1 MHPTGPIPPPA
12 AHRARVMW
20 IEPDRVFYA
29 GRLGAPKRRTLGAIC
44 LYVALDAPIRVS
56 VDGERWLVGD
66 LVLVPPHLPH
76 LLACASRHIADLLVE
91 PETVDEAALPAYL
104 RGGPRVVDAPQ
115 THRRIL
121 QAHARLGEA
130 GDAGLAGTSFDEAF
144 FGAALAPRRLDTRI
158 AAVVEAIRRDPSAPS
173 AAQACAAAAGL
184 SFSRFL
190 HLFKDETGVSFRS
203 LRTWKRARSL
213 LRHVNRPS
221 NLADVALVSGY
232 PDSTHFSHSIRQVYG
247 LTPRDLF
254 AGSRDLVL
262 VGREA
267 VARGATVHA

>member
-1 MHPTGPIPPPA
+1 MSLTHEVFNQSSPLVDVNLYDAHPALQA
-12 AHRARVMW
+12 AVDAFHPGADRAPLR
-20 IEPDRVFYA
+20 A
-29 GRLGAPKRRTLGAIC
+29 LGAEMG
-44 LYVALDAPIRVS
+44 S
-56 VDGERWLVGD
+56 
-66 LVLVPPHLPH
+66 
-76 LLACASRHIADLLVE
+76 
-91 PETVDEAALPAYL
+91 AAM
-104 RGGPRVVDAPQ
+104 
-115 THRRIL
+115 

-190 HLFKDETGVSFRS
+190 RS